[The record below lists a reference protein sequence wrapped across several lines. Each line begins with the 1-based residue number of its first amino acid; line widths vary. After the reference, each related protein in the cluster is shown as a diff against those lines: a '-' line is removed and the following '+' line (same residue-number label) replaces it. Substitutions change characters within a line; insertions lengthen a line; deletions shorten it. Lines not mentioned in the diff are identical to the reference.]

1 MALWASIYLE
11 AYEEALVIYL
21 LLKIVEDREI
31 VLLNVG
37 VIVMR
42 KQKINM
48 KLKISLIIEL
58 GNQNIA

>member
-42 KQKINM
+42 KQKIDM